1 MDNNIKSNS
10 NEPQTVRRVFGRCY
24 LTSEEFSVALLKHS
38 NSIRYYAFA
47 VHDKDVYDSDGDG
60 HKAGDLKQAHI
71 HFCLFL
77 QYPIRPKFVGNWFKN
92 DHSVNVDCS
101 ALRDVPSAFAYL
113 THKNNP
119 DKFQYSDDIVV
130 CNNFSAFMPEKE
142 FVKCD
147 SLTQAVFDLVA
158 GTSIKTLV
166 TRYGRD
172 FIIHYNEVKSVAGLI
187 LSEQSSK
194 EVNNYD

>member
-1 MDNNIKSNS
+1 MVISSSNS
-10 NEPQTVRRVFGRCY
+10 NDPQTVRRVFGRCY
-24 LTSEEFSVALLKHS
+24 MTADEFSATLLKHP

-47 VHDKDVYDSDGDG
+47 VHDKDVYDSDGEN
-60 HKAGDLKQAHI
+60 HKAGDFKQAHI

-92 DHSVNVDCS
+92 DHSVNVDVS
-101 ALRDVPSAFAYL
+101 AMRDVPSAFAYL

-119 DKFQYSDDIVV
+119 EKYQYSDDIVV

-147 SLTQAVFDLVA
+147 SLTQAVFDLVGGA
-158 GTSIKTLV
+158 SIKTLV
-166 TRYGRD
+166 SRYGRD
-172 FIIHYNEVKSVAGLI
+172 FIIHYYEVKSVAGLI
-187 LSEQSSK
+187 QSELSLK
-194 EVNNYD
+194 EVSSND

>member
-1 MDNNIKSNS
+1 MNHIIKSNS

-47 VHDKDVYDSDGDG
+47 VHDKDVFDSYGDG
-60 HKAGDLKQAHI
+60 HKAGDLKQPHI

-92 DHSVNVDCS
+92 EHSVNVDCS

-119 DKFQYSDDIVV
+119 EKFQYSDDIVV

-158 GTSIKTLV
+158 GSSIKTLV

-172 FIIHYNEVKSVAGLI
+172 FIIHYHDVMSVASSI
-187 LSEQSSK
+187 QTEQSSK